1 MLLEFFT
8 EENLIRLFKEFRSF
22 GPLFAI
28 GLPMI
33 EAFLPFLPL
42 IVFIVVNVNSFGL
55 WLGFLLT
62 WFGSSLGSILVFFII
77 RRLGQQRFFHFLNRH
92 KTVKKLMTWME
103 KKGFSPLFLLLCFP
117 FTPSAAVN
125 VVAGLSKIS
134 IWQYSLA
141 VISGKFVMVFI
152 VSFIGYDFHAL
163 ITQPIRLFIA
173 GLVIF
178 LLWFVGKKV
187 EKRLNISIIDQ
198 NDDSI

>member
-1 MLLEFFT
+1 MLLQFFT

-62 WFGSSLGSILVFFII
+62 WLGSSLGSILVFFII

-152 VSFIGYDFHAL
+152 VSFIGYDLHAL
-163 ITQPIRLFIA
+163 ITQPIRLVIA

-178 LLWFVGKKV
+178 LLWFVGKKA